1 MSYMKLWVG
10 NRSVKIRSKS
20 AVGWLIAFASLSAIV
35 TGLWPA
41 ADVVDPAVRTQR
53 LATRIACPWC
63 DGQSLAES
71 GADVAADLRR
81 VLAQKVDD
89 GWTDA
94 EIFAFFSDR
103 YGESILL
110 DPPLLGWGL
119 VLWAGPVIALIAG
132 GLVIAGKRVRS
143 ASDA

>member
-1 MSYMKLWVG
+1 METWVG
-10 NRSVKIRSKS
+10 SRSVKIRLKS
-20 AVGWLIAFASLSAIV
+20 AVGWLIAVASLTVIV
-35 TGLWPA
+35 AGLWPA

-89 GWTDA
+89 GWTDE

-119 VLWAGPVIALIAG
+119 VLWAGPAIALIAG
-132 GLVIAGKRVRS
+132 VLVIAGKRARS
-143 ASDA
+143 ADYA

>member
-1 MSYMKLWVG
+1 MSYMKALVG
-10 NRSVKIRSKS
+10 NRGVNIRLKS
-20 AVGWLIAFASLSAIV
+20 AVGWLIAVASLTVIIG
-35 TGLWPA
+35 GLLPGGEA
-41 ADVVDPAVRTQR
+41 ADPKVRTQR

-89 GWTDA
+89 GWTDE
-94 EIFAFFSDR
+94 EIFAFFADR

-110 DPPLLGWGL
+110 DPPLRGWGL

-143 ASDA
+143 ADDG